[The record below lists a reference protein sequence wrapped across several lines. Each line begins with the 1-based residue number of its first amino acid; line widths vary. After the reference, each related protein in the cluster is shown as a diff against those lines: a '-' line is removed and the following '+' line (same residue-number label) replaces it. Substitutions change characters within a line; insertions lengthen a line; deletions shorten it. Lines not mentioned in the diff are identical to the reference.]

1 MDTLTIKLASPL
13 QSYGNQATFNYRTTY
28 QAPSKSAILGMV
40 AAALGYER
48 DDERIPL
55 LNQLAFATRIDQQGQ
70 IMTDFHTVERQSHK
84 RTLTYRDYLQDAVFV
99 AAIGGTTDEIKRI
112 SYALHH
118 PKFQLYLG
126 RRSNPP
132 EGPLETKI
140 MTDMDPVQA
149 LSQLKWQ
156 ATEEYQKRQHT
167 TKYHTQILADADL
180 APDKPVQMIK
190 DAIGS
195 LNPAHRFSKYRPT
208 VELQITLTN
217 QFIEDKPK
225 LKKSNKNNNE
235 ILDQAGTNQDPLA
248 AI

>member
-1 MDTLTIKLASPL
+1 MTNQLYICPETHQPIPL
-13 QSYGNQATFNYRTTY
+13 KAQITRLHTWDYAFWLDYLDLQR
-28 QAPSKSAILGMV
+28 Q
-40 AAALGYER
+40 ALGLKPKFAKL
-48 DDERIPL
+48 DDQADDH
-55 LNQLAFATRIDQQGQ
+55 QL
-70 IMTDFHTVERQSHK
+70 
-84 RTLTYRDYLQDAVFV
+84 
-99 AAIGGTTDEIKRI
+99 KRI

-140 MTDMDPVQA
+140 MTDMDPIQA

-208 VELQITLTN
+208 VELQVTLTN

-235 ILDQAGTNQDPLA
+235 ILDQTGTNQDPLA